1 MTITQASRTAQ
12 GRNNWRTTINGLPMH
27 AYTLLGIND
36 DDDGV
41 HGQHKLDLVYI
52 FFSLGEVTRERDS
65 GKTGK

>member
-12 GRNNWRTTINGLPMH
+12 DRNNWRTAINGLPMH

-36 DDDGV
+36 DDGGV
-41 HGQHKLDLVYI
+41 YGQHKLDLVYI